1 MKYYIKIVSLTL
13 CLTMLTSCKRMS
25 IPQYETITESTTEK
39 TTERQT
45 NLPETTVTP
54 EPMAENVYS
63 SKKIAHSYGVAKN
76 GIANEISINAQKF
89 FETNKFNIVNII
101 IGYKSCCILF

>member
-45 NLPETTVTP
+45 NLPETTVKPP
-54 EPMAENVYS
+54 E
-63 SKKIAHSYGVAKN
+63 I
-76 GIANEISINAQKF
+76 AQKIPLMK
-89 FETNKFNIVNII
+89 TR
-101 IGYKSCCILF
+101 